1 MLSPRLFA
9 DSDTAPPLLSTVD
22 AEAWSLAELHSLDSD
37 TPSGE
42 TRFGDRSVVILL
54 CVGEDMKWSR
64 LAIL

>member
-1 MLSPRLFA
+1 MLSPRFFA

-22 AEAWSLAELHSLDSD
+22 AEAWSLAELRSLDSD

-42 TRFGDRSVVILL
+42 TRFGDRFAVILS
-54 CVGEDMKWSR
+54 CVGDDMKWSR

>member
-1 MLSPRLFA
+1 MLPPRLFA

-42 TRFGDRSVVILL
+42 TRFGDSVVILL
-54 CVGEDMKWSR
+54 CVGDDMKWSR